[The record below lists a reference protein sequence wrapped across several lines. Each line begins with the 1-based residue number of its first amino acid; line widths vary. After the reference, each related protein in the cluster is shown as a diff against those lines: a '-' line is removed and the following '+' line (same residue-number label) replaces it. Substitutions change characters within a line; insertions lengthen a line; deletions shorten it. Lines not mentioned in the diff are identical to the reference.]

1 MSRSEAKV
9 SSTAFFT
16 FPEGSTFEGDHVIL
30 PDGRAIVPIMGFMCQ
45 TGDLTANASELEQQF
60 GVELVEY
67 MDGGDT
73 IDEVPF

>member
-1 MSRSEAKV
+1 MPEAKV

-60 GVELVEY
+60 GVKLVNY
-67 MDGGDT
+67 MDGGDC

>member
-1 MSRSEAKV
+1 MPEAKV

-60 GVELVEY
+60 GVKLVNY
-67 MDGGDT
+67 MDGGDC
-73 IDEVPF
+73 IDEVPE